1 MFHLIQG
8 KLEKFLAYPNS
19 YHIPQLAHLS
29 SAVHRSTVQK
39 RSFAVLGTIYET
51 LYQAVNDPKNG
62 FKNPSEILPITPE
75 TVNKVFSST
84 EGDGSGGGGGMSEV
98 SQQSLTQ
105 K

>member
-84 EGDGSGGGGGMSEV
+84 EGDGSGGGGMSEV
-98 SQQSLTQ
+98 SQQS
-105 K
+105 